1 MDLMEE
7 MFIDNNPII
16 WKYELTNS
24 PTIPVILP
32 IIHHNYPMIILI
44 KPMIF
49 HYFFAINGTYFND
62 NPLMVPILG
71 LCFGT
76 FGLFFHILGILSSQ
90 LTNSY
95 FSEGLAQPPTRR
107 CFFFQQIMG
116 RISEI
121 EINNDKHMQQ
131 QQHQCGFGY

>member
-16 WKYELTNS
+16 WKYELTHS

-49 HYFFAINGTYFND
+49 HFFW
-62 NPLMVPILG
+62 
-71 LCFGT
+71 
-76 FGLFFHILGILSSQ
+76 H
-90 LTNSY
+90 
-95 FSEGLAQPPTRR
+95 
-107 CFFFQQIMG
+107 
-116 RISEI
+116 
-121 EINNDKHMQQ
+121 
-131 QQHQCGFGY
+131 